1 MAKNKKISRKKL
13 LKEPDEFITFTGKII
28 QFAKTYQTYLLY
40 GTGALLLLVL
50 IISGTRYYFGWKE
63 QKAAASLGQA
73 VSQYE
78 KITSEKGDVAEVKND
93 FKEIV
98 EKYSGYDGGKLARV
112 IYANIC
118 FASGD
123 FDTAIEHYTQAIE
136 EFNDNPSIKPFIRN
150 SIGYAYQ
157 AKKDYQAAAN
167 HFEKIISE
175 PDALI
180 KDEALFNLGE
190 IYAKL
195 GNTEK
200 SQAAFNKIL
209 SDYTDSIYIEVV
221 KERISG

>member
-1 MAKNKKISRKKL
+1 MAKKRVTRKQL

-28 QFAKTYQTYLLY
+28 QFAKMYQTYLLY
-40 GTGALLLLVL
+40 GAGALLLLIL
-50 IISGTRYYFGWKE
+50 IVGGTRYYFGWKE
-63 QKAAASLGQA
+63 KRAAVSLGQA
-73 VSQYE
+73 VFRYE
-78 KITSEKGDVAEVKND
+78 KITSENGDIAEVKSD

-98 EKYSGYDGGKLARV
+98 AKYSGYDGGKLARV
-112 IYANIC
+112 MYANIC

-123 FDTAIEHYTQAIE
+123 FDTAILHYTQAIE
-136 EFNDNPSIKPFIRN
+136 EFNDNPSIQAFIRN
-150 SIGYAYQ
+150 SIGLAYQ

-175 PDALI
+175 PHASI
-180 KDEALFNLGE
+180 KDEVLFNLGE

-200 SQAAFNKIL
+200 SQAAFKKIL

>member
-1 MAKNKKISRKKL
+1 MAKKRVTRKQL
-13 LKEPDEFITFTGKII
+13 LKEPDEFITVTGKII
-28 QFAKTYQTYLLY
+28 QFAKTYQTYLIY

-50 IISGTRYYFGWKE
+50 IISGTRYYFSWKE
-63 QKAAASLGQA
+63 KNAAASLGQA

-78 KITSEKGDVAEVKND
+78 KITSENGDIGKIKNN

-98 EKYSGYDGGKLARV
+98 DKYSGYDGGKLARV

-123 FDTAIEHYTQAIE
+123 FDTAITHYTQAIE
-136 EFNDNPSIKPFIRN
+136 EFTDNPSIKPFIRN

-157 AKKDYQAAAN
+157 AKKDYQAAAD
-167 HFEKIISE
+167 HFEKIVSE

-190 IYAKL
+190 IYLKL

-200 SQAAFNKIL
+200 SQAAFKKIL

-221 KERISG
+221 KERIAG